1 MNSKIRSFIS
11 CLCTLIS
18 LTGLGSAAQGAIGG
32 LTLSTKS
39 LAGRDMDLHFSQDA
53 VTSAVKS
60 AVVCTSQA
68 IDVSQAKLW
77 MPDMGH
83 GSSPTALVRQDAF
96 CTRVDRLNFLMP
108 GDWELRVT
116 LVDGDSGVF
125 TFNVAE

>member
-1 MNSKIRSFIS
+1 MG
-11 CLCTLIS
+11 
-18 LTGLGSAAQGAIGG
+18 LTGLGSGAQGAIGG

-39 LAGRDMDLHFSQDA
+39 LAGRDMDLNFSQDV
-53 VTSAVKS
+53 VTSAVKT
-60 AVVCTSQA
+60 AVVCTGQG
-68 IDVSQAKLW
+68 IDISQAKLW

-83 GSSPTALVRQDAF
+83 GSSPTALVRQDDF